1 MRKPLPTLLMGL
13 TGLLVAVPS
22 PAWAQDA
29 EERIDGA
36 LAQAEE
42 AGLPTSLLESKV
54 AEGRAKGIPMDR
66 IATAVEQR
74 LAGLSRAQEVMGR
87 GATDLDEA
95 QLAVGADALGSGVS
109 ESVLQEIAATTPRER
124 RAVAIA
130 ALAHLVE
137 QDMASEQALEQVQA
151 ALGRGSAGLGDLPG
165 VAGPP
170 ASLHIPGMQGEV
182 GPPSGVPGPGQGGP
196 PEDRPPRGGPPGG
209 G

>member
-54 AEGRAKGIPMDR
+54 AEGRAKGVPMDR

-170 ASLHIPGMQGEV
+170 ASLPIPGMQGEV